1 MSAIG
6 AERATD
12 RLVARWPALRPFA
25 FAGSLSTIAGGV
37 TAAITGPTGF
47 ELGPWLAAFLVLVG
61 GVAQIALGIG
71 QAWLSDEPPSPAS
84 LRAEVITWNVGM
96 AATIAGSLLA
106 APAVT
111 TLGGVVFAVALCV
124 FLRSVPRSGAS
135 PRWARLLYRWLV
147 AVVLLSTPVGLVL
160 AWIRHG

>member
-1 MSAIG
+1 MSAIR

-25 FAGSLSTIAGGV
+25 VAGSLSTIAGGV
-37 TAAITGPTGF
+37 TAAITRPTGF

-124 FLRSVPRSGAS
+124 FLRSVPRSGPSA
-135 PRWARLLYRWLV
+135 RWARVLYRWLV
-147 AVVLLSTPVGLVL
+147 AVVLLSTPVGLAL

>member
-1 MSAIG
+1 VTARTS
-6 AERATD
+6 ERPAD
-12 RLVARWPALRPFA
+12 RVVARWPGVRPFVVVG
-25 FAGSLSTIAGGV
+25 FLSTIVGGV
-37 TAAITGPTGF
+37 TAAVTRPTGF
-47 ELGPWLAAFLVLVG
+47 ELGSWLAAFLVLVG

-71 QAWLSDEPPSPAS
+71 QAWLSDQPPSPAS